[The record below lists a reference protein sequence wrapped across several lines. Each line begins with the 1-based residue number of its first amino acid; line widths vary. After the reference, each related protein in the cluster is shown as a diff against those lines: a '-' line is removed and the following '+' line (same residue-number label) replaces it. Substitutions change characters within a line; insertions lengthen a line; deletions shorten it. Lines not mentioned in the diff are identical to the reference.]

1 MSPSGLYIILFYQE
15 ILCIFAWGPVGH
27 SLVARLAQ
35 SELNSSTNHWIN
47 NYIPWDLFNDL
58 SRIASWPDVILYPDS
73 NPFDSNKWQWTRE
86 LHFVNT
92 PNWNCEYIPSRDC
105 LNNLCIEGALKN
117 YSQRLIDNNCD
128 YIEQQQALFFLVH
141 FLGDVHQPLHSGFK
155 EDLGGNN
162 VKGFFLNGTNLTNLH
177 TIWDVEIID
186 ARIHRHFQSDVN
198 LYYQYLKS
206 LMINQTVLINETY
219 NDYKLWI
226 DESIGYVCKQV
237 YLDDNY
243 NKLNISLNFTL
254 GENYFNRNW
263 PLIDQRLAQGGRRLA
278 SLLNRLV
285 EHRSTMKLS
294 PHIQA
299 LIIVLCIEFV
309 IIIFAVIGFVLFKRQ
324 NNTTDNVLIAEQS
337 D

>member
-1 MSPSGLYIILFYQE
+1 
-15 ILCIFAWGPVGH
+15 
-27 SLVARLAQ
+27 
-35 SELNSSTNHWIN
+35 
-47 NYIPWDLFNDL
+47 
-58 SRIASWPDVILYPDS
+58 
-73 NPFDSNKWQWTRE
+73 
-86 LHFVNT
+86 
-92 PNWNCEYIPSRDC
+92 
-105 LNNLCIEGALKN
+105 
-117 YSQRLIDNNCD
+117 
-128 YIEQQQALFFLVH
+128 
-141 FLGDVHQPLHSGFK
+141 
-155 EDLGGNN
+155 
-162 VKGFFLNGTNLTNLH
+162 
-177 TIWDVEIID
+177 VEIID
-186 ARIHRHFQSDVN
+186 ARIHRYFQSDVN

-206 LMINQTVLINETY
+206 LMINQTGLINETY

-285 EHRSTMKLS
+285 EHRSTMKIS

-324 NNTTDNVLIAEQS
+324 SNTTDNVLIAEQS